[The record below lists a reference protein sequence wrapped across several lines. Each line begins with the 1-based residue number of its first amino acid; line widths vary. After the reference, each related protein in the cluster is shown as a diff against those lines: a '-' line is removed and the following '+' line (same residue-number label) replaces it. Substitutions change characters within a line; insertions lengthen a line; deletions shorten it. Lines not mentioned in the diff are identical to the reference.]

1 MAVTNEK
8 SPQVNA
14 IDVAGAAPLGPGD
27 IGKVYGYFGGFTQG
41 AAAGDATS
49 TMDLLYLPAG
59 KYRIVGRNSYIRFSA
74 FGASRTLSVGHTGYT
89 THEGTPVGA
98 SANVFASAVDVSAAG
113 SAALLADTLIDTR
126 VPVKV
131 QASVAGGTIPAA
143 ATIGCMIEILKVA

>member
-27 IGKVYGYFGGFTQG
+27 IGKLYGYYGGFTQG

-59 KYRIVGRNSYIRFSA
+59 KYRIIGRNSYIRFSA
-74 FGASRTLSVGHTGYT
+74 FGASRTLDVGYVAHTDHAGAT
-89 THEGTPVGA
+89 VNADLDNFIDGT
-98 SANVFASAVDVSAAG
+98 DVSSAG
-113 SAALLADTLIDTR
+113 SAAFLADTLIDTR
-126 VPVKV
+126 VPLKV